1 MPFKQIDSILRIA
14 ARINAIVFLDI
25 QVGMSTVQ
33 EEIPLLEN
41 YLKMPQV
48 HLGIDPEF
56 SMKTGK
62 VPGSVIGT
70 MDASRC
76 QFCNKLSCQSC
87 KNKSNAS

>member
-1 MPFKQIDSILRIA
+1 MPFKQIDSVLRMA
-14 ARINAIVFLDI
+14 ERINAIVFLDI

-33 EEIPLLEN
+33 QEIPLLEP

-62 VPGSVIGT
+62 KPGTVVAPWMHRI
-70 MDASRC
+70 
-76 QFCNKLSCQSC
+76 
-87 KNKSNAS
+87 